1 MALIIVMDIT
11 IDKITTEGEEE
22 EGSIEITIITTVT
35 VLTVII
41 NLKIVLPLMIKDLFL
56 FLDQKVLLGRK

>member
-1 MALIIVMDIT
+1 MDIT

>member
-22 EGSIEITIITTVT
+22 EGSIEITIINVRISTV
-35 VLTVII
+35 
-41 NLKIVLPLMIKDLFL
+41 NEGNK
-56 FLDQKVLLGRK
+56 